1 MAKRRVDLLFKNFP
15 DDFPHELEKDYPR
28 ILHKLMHLWSKDQ
41 FDVYIK
47 ELMVSDRNDRQG
59 FSRKV
64 ISEILFIH
72 KLHDA
77 CRVQNLTLPP
87 IENSW
92 ESLPPAN
99 RSPQSYLLALQRGD
113 LDQVRLYLDVG
124 IPVDYHFE
132 DGGGTPLAI
141 AATNDQ
147 AIVASLLIQ
156 SGADV
161 NARDRGEYTPLHWAA
176 FFGHTTVASL
186 LLKNGANI
194 NALQNTLS
202 TPLMLAVLRNHLSM
216 ATLLVKHGANK
227 NLASKDGSPIDV
239 ALKKGAA
246 EMIAI
251 LRTPAH
257 S

>member
-15 DDFPHELEKDYPR
+15 DDFPHELEREYPR
-28 ILHKLMHLWSKDQ
+28 ILYKLMHLWAKDQ
-41 FDVYIK
+41 FDAYVK
-47 ELMVSDRNDRQG
+47 ELLVSDRNDRQG

-64 ISEILFIH
+64 ISEILFIN
-72 KLHDA
+72 KLHET

-87 IENSW
+87 IESSW

-99 RSPQSYLLALQRGD
+99 RTPQSYLLALQRGD
-113 LDQVRLYLDVG
+113 LNQVRLYLDVG

-141 AATNDQ
+141 AAANGQ
-147 AIVASLLIQ
+147 AIIASLLIQ

-186 LLKNGANI
+186 LLKNGASI
-194 NALQNTLS
+194 NALQNTRS
-202 TPLMLAVLRNHLSM
+202 TPLMLAVLRNHLGM
-216 ATLLVKHGANK
+216 VTLLVNQGANK
-227 NLASKDGSPIDV
+227 NLASQDGSPIEV

-246 EMIAI
+246 DMANI
-251 LRTPAH
+251 LR
-257 S
+257 